1 MREENGVNVFEC
13 AGADVVGLGAEQLFG
28 DAWPDLECAFHV
40 VLLHDVFYGEGGG
53 DLEGDAG
60 VMAFTVAGGSGDD
73 GIVIGDTGL
82 LRGLRD
88 AVDVGAECDDGL
100 ALAPGGH
107 EGGGDSGD
115 AALDL
120 EAVFLE
126 DVGEVFGGV
135 GLVVA
140 ELGVAEDCVDHDL
153 DLLGAG
159 VDAGDSLLL
168 HGGEGGGVSG
178 SLGGGGEG
186 QD

>member
-1 MREENGVNVFEC
+1 
-13 AGADVVGLGAEQLFG
+13 
-28 DAWPDLECAFHV
+28 V

-60 VMAFTVAGGSGDD
+60 VVAFTVAGCAGDD
-73 GIVIGDTGL
+73 GVVVGDAGF

-88 AVDVGAECDDGL
+88 AVDVRAEGDDGL

-107 EGGGDSGD
+107 EGGGDAGD
-115 AALDL
+115 AALDF
-120 EAVFLE
+120 EAVLFE
-126 DVGEVFGGV
+126 DVGEVLGGV
-135 GLVVA
+135 GFVVA

-159 VDAGDSLLL
+159 VDAGDGFLL
-168 HGGEGGGVSG
+168 HCGEGSGVSG
-178 SLGGGGEG
+178 GLCGGREW